1 MLGDSHVAEL
11 AQQLPGYVA
20 RIEWPVARLRQERTV
35 ALRALLATA
44 VERSPWHRGRLGGHD
59 IASLS
64 ECDIVDL
71 PVMTKTDLLE
81 SGAIPRHRP
90 RR

>member
-20 RIEWPVARLRQERTV
+20 RIEWPVARLRQERMV

-44 VERSPWHRGRLGGHD
+44 VR
-59 IASLS
+59 
-64 ECDIVDL
+64 
-71 PVMTKTDLLE
+71 
-81 SGAIPRHRP
+81 
-90 RR
+90 